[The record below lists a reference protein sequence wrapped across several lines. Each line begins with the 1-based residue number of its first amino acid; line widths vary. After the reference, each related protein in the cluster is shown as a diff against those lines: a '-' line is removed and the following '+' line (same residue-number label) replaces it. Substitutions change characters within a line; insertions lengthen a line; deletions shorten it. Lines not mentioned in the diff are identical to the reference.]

1 MEMGSTSQT
10 IRLTPTFI
18 EYNNDNSTQISSFN
32 IEEQC
37 EKIPIDDSFL
47 NQLWYYLGALL
58 VIAIVGM
65 IAINFYVEK
74 NSKKILAEKKKKA
87 EEEGSDYSDY
97 SDYSDEEEE
106 KKEKKEE
113 EKNEEPVVEEKKEE
127 EKKEEEK
134 KE

>member
-1 MEMGSTSQT
+1 MGSTSET
-10 IRLTPTFI
+10 IRLTPIYI
-18 EYNNDNSTQISSFN
+18 EYNNDNSTQITSFN
-32 IEEQC
+32 QGEQC
-37 EKIPIDDSFL
+37 EKIAIDDSFL
-47 NQLWYYLGALL
+47 NQLWYYLGALA

-65 IAINFYVEK
+65 IGINYYVEK

-106 KKEKKEE
+106 KKEEEKKEE
-113 EKNEEPVVEEKKEE
+113 VVEEKKEE